1 MEHWQRASFST
12 VPEQNGTQSQVGA
25 GVRGDFNRTRS
36 IVEDLVLNNVRAVRY
51 QHIGLGAFSIALATI
66 IAARIWYDSWR
77 ASQLTAKLRPRYD
90 VLSLRGKTGI
100 TDRI

>member
-1 MEHWQRASFST
+1 MDNWQRHANRA
-12 VPEQNGTQSQVGA
+12 VAEQSGTDSQLGT
-25 GVRGDFNRTRS
+25 GVRGDLNRTRS

-77 ASQLTAKLRPRYD
+77 ASQLTVKLRPRYD
-90 VLSLRGKTGI
+90 MSSPLAYVRCH
-100 TDRI
+100 